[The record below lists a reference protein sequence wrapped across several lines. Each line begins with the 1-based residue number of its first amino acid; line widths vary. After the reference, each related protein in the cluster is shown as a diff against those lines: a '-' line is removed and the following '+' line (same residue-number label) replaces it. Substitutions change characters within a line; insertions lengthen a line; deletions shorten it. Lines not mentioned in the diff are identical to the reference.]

1 MRRERKQIR
10 LRNFDYSSEGAY
22 FITICTKN
30 REHYFGEIEV
40 SGTRHVVSQL
50 AVSQPDVSQPV
61 ATELLV
67 SGLDSDPKSEVV
79 LSEIGKKTYD
89 YLNEISEHFQNAY
102 LDEFIIMP
110 NHLHLILILDKS
122 KSGEGTRHVVSQNV
136 VSQNVVSQNV
146 VSQPPSK
153 KGEPISKRFNEFS
166 NPIPGSVS
174 VIIQQLKS
182 SVKRWCNKNSFND
195 FQWQS
200 RFHEHIIRDN
210 ESFERIKNYII
221 NNPSNWKEDKWNQK

>member
-122 KSGEGTRHVVSQNV
+122 KSEEGTRHVVSQNIM
-136 VSQNVVSQNV
+136 SQNV
-146 VSQPPSK
+146 VSQPPSQ

-182 SVKRWCNKNSFND
+182 SVKRWCNKNGFND